1 MGHIDITHLV
11 PNFIL
16 GDKNGWALAKAIE
29 KMLDIFHEKVQEGI
43 DTALNPDKMPEW
55 RLDEVAREDNIF
67 WYDFNADISVKREMI
82 KSASRIYS
90 TLGTKSGT
98 ENAAKDFCG
107 DARIRE
113 WFEYGGEPAHFRIY
127 SQSGE
132 AAARVKEMIE
142 GVERIKRLGSVLEG
156 IYIDHPPLSMGIY
169 AGLALSERSSI
180 TYMMESADTEVL
192 QSVWLTDELNEALL
206 DENGYVL
213 FDEREG

>member
-67 WYDFNADISVKREMI
+67 WYDFNAEISVKREMV

-107 DARIRE
+107 DARIQE

-127 SQSGE
+127 SNSSE
-132 AAARVKEMIE
+132 AAENAGEIVRSVD
-142 GVERIKRLGSVLEG
+142 GVKRLSAVLEG
-156 IYIDHPPLSMGIY
+156 IYIDHPPLRTDVY
-169 AGLALSERSSI
+169 AGLALYNGNRA
-180 TYMMESADTEVL
+180 TFMMEGVDAEAL
-192 QSVWLTDELNEALL
+192 RNNWLTDELEAILL
-206 DENGYVL
+206 DEYGLVL
-213 FDEREG
+213 FTEEG